1 MVSLLIGQRLSN
13 SCLRSLILFELY
25 PNSTINLKLIFLS
38 GNKHET
44 MIFHKT
50 EFTLIWVKLLI
61 QGIRYQFAKLPTF
74 ITLSLESPSKHRKA
88 GAVLWIHVCPYLTPN
103 WWVGIHH
110 QFPARRNFHY
120 KIQNNERSRRFQT
133 DSKRVCNYISSHL
146 SVVKINQYHIQ
157 MYILMSKCF
166 WTLRN
171 EDIYQQWTERVLKF

>member
-1 MVSLLIGQRLSN
+1 MVSLSIGQRLSN

-25 PNSTINLKLIFLS
+25 PNSTINSKLMFLS

-50 EFTLIWVKLLI
+50 EFTLISKVTYSRDSISICKITNLYHFKSRIAIQTSQSRCGFMNTCLSIFNTKLVGGDSPPI
-61 QGIRYQFAKLPTF
+61 SRAPKFP
-74 ITLSLESPSKHRKA
+74 LEKFKTMSEA
-88 GAVLWIHVCPYLTPN
+88 
-103 WWVGIHH
+103 
-110 QFPARRNFHY
+110 
-120 KIQNNERSRRFQT
+120 EEFQT
-133 DSKRVCNYISSHL
+133 DSKHVCNYISSHL

-171 EDIYQQWTERVLKF
+171 EDIYQQWVERVLKF